1 MKIKKLLKR
10 NLVATI
16 CVGILFNPVITA
28 YCASSDT
35 TEMQYATEVNNFFIE
50 SASSNQA
57 LIIKAADS
65 DVSKNPTIQL
75 NIKDFYNND
84 KEYIGLQFNLRAK
97 LYDKDNKSI
106 IVNCGHYD
114 TGDKS
119 NIKVEIP
126 IDLYN
131 YYKDISFSIEPTNVD
146 GVCYYNT
153 SGGIK
158 YKGEENES
166 YDIFLEIYENKI
178 MKGSLTLTPPQ
189 KLEYKI
195 GEELDLTGGMTK
207 GNGVIE
213 STLYGEDGVWDDFG
227 TNLSLKNIDAYNF
240 DNSKPGE
247 YVIKYKPRNYNSV
260 DEYDLTV
267 KPKDFTVTVVDS
279 ERTDGATAKISI
291 VDADTAEN
299 IKDVKAILFKC
310 ANNKNIA
317 PDKDEIIAMW
327 DTSIIPERM
336 FTETDFAPN
345 KYYYIGFENIPD
357 GYNNNIRMYNR
368 GYHFSSEEYFNF
380 ENDKDNAVWTVKLKA
395 DEPTPISD
403 DTFLFRLYGR
413 YIGIWEQPMNI
424 GIVEIKDSEGKTV
437 NILPLD
443 NSFSLSD
450 GDYTATLNVISK
462 DYICFSDKIINF
474 TVKDGKT
481 ETSLDYNVER
491 SNFTDFGNGDSNN
504 DEIIDMADS
513 VLIMQSLANPSKYG
527 VNGTDEHHITEQ
539 GLLRADIDGNG
550 VTNMDAL
557 TIQNYLLGN
566 FKIK

>member
-75 NIKDFYNND
+75 NIKDFYIND

-247 YVIKYKPRNYNSV
+247 YVIKYKPRNYNSI
-260 DEYDLTV
+260 DQYDLTV

-327 DTSIIPERM
+327 DTSINPERM

-357 GYNNNIRMYNR
+357 GYNNDIKIYNR
-368 GYHFSSEEYFNF
+368 GYHFSAEEYFNF

-395 DEPTPISD
+395 NEPTPISD
-403 DTFLFRLYGR
+403 DTFGFRLYGR

-443 NSFSLSD
+443 NSFSISD

-462 DYICFSDKIINF
+462 DYSCFSDKIINF

-504 DEIIDMADS
+504 DKIIDMADS

-566 FKIK
+566 LKIK